1 MSSEEEESSV
11 GEEEVEDEESVSG
24 SDSGQA
30 ESESEEEESE
40 SEEEEVPVK
49 KTKKRK
55 KDKDPNKPKRNMSA
69 YFLFSTQNR
78 ARLKEENAGISF
90 GDLARLIS
98 SEFKALPDDEKD
110 VWQQKAAADKKR
122 YEQEMLT
129 YVPPSEDSDSDS
141 EDGGRKKKKKKDP
154 NKPKRNMSAYFI
166 FSNAHRPEV
175 RKTSPGASFG
185 EVAKI
190 ISRDWKALTEEDKQE
205 WNEKAA
211 KDKIRYQEQ
220 MKVYNS

>member
-1 MSSEEEESSV
+1 MSSEEEESSA
-11 GEEEVEDEESVSG
+11 GEEVEVDEEESGSG

-40 SEEEEVPVK
+40 SEEEVPVK
-49 KTKKRK
+49 KGRKRK
-55 KDKDPNKPKRNMSA
+55 KEKDPNKPKRNMSA

-78 ARLKEENAGISF
+78 ARLKDENQGISF

-98 SEFKALPDDEKD
+98 SEFKALPDDEKEE
-110 VWQQKAAADKKR
+110 WQKKAAKDKKR
-122 YEQEMLT
+122 YEEQMKT
-129 YVPPSEDSDSDS
+129 YVPPSDSECDS

-175 RKTSPGASFG
+175 RKTNPGAAFG
-185 EVAKI
+185 DVAKI
-190 ISRDWKALTEEDKQE
+190 ISKDWKALNEEEKQE
-205 WNEKAA
+205 WHEKAA
-211 KDKIRYQEQ
+211 KDKVRYQGE
-220 MKVYNS
+220 MKVYNG